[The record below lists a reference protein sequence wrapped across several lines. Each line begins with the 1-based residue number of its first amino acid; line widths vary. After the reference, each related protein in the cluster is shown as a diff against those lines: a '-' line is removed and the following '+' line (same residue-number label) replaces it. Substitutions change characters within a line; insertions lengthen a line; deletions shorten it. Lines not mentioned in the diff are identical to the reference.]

1 MASTEVLNTLRSTKC
16 FRMDP
21 SSEVDRV
28 FRFVPVK
35 HVLRFFCTRFSATLG
50 CWSTLAVIDTGGPL
64 RCSRIDYSAPGSPQR
79 GARR

>member
-1 MASTEVLNTLRSTKC
+1 MSEVFNPMYPT
-16 FRMDP
+16 
-21 SSEVDRV
+21 SSHLKSKVDRV